1 MQRIPNIEL
10 NTEQIKELTT
20 QYKLASGGEGIICE
34 GITSNT
40 VAKLFTKHGKII
52 PMGDNKEHKII
63 ELYKRQ
69 LEHTTIP
76 VRTISYKGNIVGYE
90 MTTNPFYDTYKDYQL
105 SYEEQKHILLKTKD
119 ILEYFYSK
127 GIIYGDFELRNILF
141 DRETGD
147 IIFCDMDN
155 TQVDDYP
162 IDKRPGNLEYFYLCR
177 TIDGTVHPYMHNIL
191 TLRLNELGPFSSKRE
206 INSVFK
212 KPAHKIAHSMRQPV
226 EFIPEYV
233 IDYIKK

>member
-20 QYKLASGGEGIICE
+20 QYKIARGGEGIICE
-34 GITSNT
+34 GITNNT
-40 VAKLFTKHGKII
+40 VAKIFAKHGEIK
-52 PMGDNKEHKII
+52 PMGDNKEHKIF

-76 VRTISYKGNIVGYE
+76 VRTISYKGILVGYE
-90 MTTNPFYDTYKDYQL
+90 MTTDPYFDTYKGYQL
-105 SYEEQKHILLKTKD
+105 SYEEQKHLLLKTKD

-127 GIIYGDFELRNILF
+127 GIIYGDFELRNILLN
-141 DRETGD
+141 RETGD

-177 TIDGTVHPYMHNIL
+177 AIDGTVHPFMHNIL
-191 TLRLNELGPFSSKRE
+191 TLRLNELDPFSSRYA
-206 INSVFK
+206 INKVFN